1 MKFSLITKFLTAIL
15 VLFFTLDLAI
25 AQQNVPFE
33 TYMMV
38 APDPEQ
44 SEADPDWVAYC
55 ISKDYDFGFGP
66 AIRTGTANYLG
77 KYTSVEWGC
86 LDFSLF
92 PIVQAGNI
100 IQTFTAANGDELE
113 TLAEGVF
120 DFSNPP
126 EMEGVWEIIGGTGRF
141 ENATGGGQVL
151 DIGTGESGEVLHMV
165 GTISFNASDRR
176 RHRGD

>member
-15 VLFFTLDLAI
+15 VLFFTLDLAV

-33 TYMMV
+33 TYEMIT
-38 APDPEQ
+38 PEQ
-44 SEADPDWVAYC
+44 PEPSDSWFEYC
-55 ISKDYDFGFGP
+55 LDEGFDSGFGP
-66 AIRTGTANYLG
+66 ATRTGTANYLG

-92 PIVQAGNI
+92 PIVQAENVI
-100 IQTFTAANGDELE
+100 ATFTAANGDELWYE
-113 TLAEGVF
+113 AEGYF

-126 EMEGVWEIIGGTGRF
+126 EMVGVWEFVGGTGRF
-141 ENATGGGQVL
+141 ENATGVGETH
-151 DIGTGESGEVLHMV
+151 DIGTGEPGDVLCNV

-176 RHRGD
+176 HGRN

>member
-15 VLFFTLDLAI
+15 VLFFTLDLAV

-33 TYMMV
+33 TYEMIT
-38 APDPEQ
+38 PEQ
-44 SEADPDWVAYC
+44 PEPSDSWFEYC
-55 ISKDYDFGFGP
+55 LDEGFDSGFGP
-66 AIRTGTANYLG
+66 ATRTGTANYLG

-92 PIVQAGNI
+92 PIVQARNV
-100 IQTFTAANGDELE
+100 IQTRTAANGDEL
-113 TLAEGVF
+113 TVFAEGEF

-126 EMEGVWEIIGGTGRF
+126 YMRGTFEFVGGTGRF
-141 ENATGGGQVL
+141 ENATGGGQTS
-151 DIGTGESGEVLHMV
+151 DIGTGEPGDVFYNV

-176 RHRGD
+176 HGRN